1 MTSDFLKYIKKE
13 LIGNTLI
20 INEIQEKNGR
30 ISRTEI
36 SGKIY
41 EVIENGDNFSIHIKE
56 INKYNMAEKKKLTD
70 IGVIDII
77 LLSQT
82 DEIQLVKTD
91 KYDNTIYYYA
101 KRA

>member
-1 MTSDFLKYIKKE
+1 MINDFLKYIKKE

-30 ISRTEI
+30 ISRKEV

-41 EVIENGDNFSIHIKE
+41 EIIEKENNFSIHIKGKDE
-56 INKYNMAEKKKLTD
+56 YNMSKKNKLAD
-70 IGVIDII
+70 IGIIDII

-82 DEIQLVKTD
+82 DEIQLVKND
-91 KYDNTIYYYA
+91 KHDNPIYYYA